1 MGQLTR
7 VTSLPAFL
15 NIGCNI
21 WPPAEGEDVKSK
33 PAGEFEVQFDFPFPQ
48 DVVIANVGAKE
59 KKELTGGA
67 EATRYLMP
75 PTLREPQASVHYK
88 LELIVKHGAFRSD
101 SK

>member
-15 NIGCNI
+15 DISCNI
-21 WPPAEGEDVKSK
+21 WPPGEGEDVKSK
-33 PAGEFEVQFDFPFPQ
+33 PTGEFEVQFDFPFPQ
-48 DVVIANVGAKE
+48 DVLISNASSKE
-59 KKELTGGA
+59 MKELSGGS
-67 EATRYLMP
+67 ESMRYFTP

-88 LELIVKHGAFRSD
+88 LELVVGHGKFRSD